1 MSKPGYSD
9 PLDHAFAFV
18 AKHHPDLTGFGPA
31 TTNRSANLAVTLA
44 RYGCDEPT
52 IVAGVLL
59 SLMDACPVGLR
70 SGLEAKVNEKFG
82 PAVFVS
88 LRDATEPRFD
98 SEGRRRGWRTSK
110 QEFLVHLLDADPRA
124 LDVVTANEI
133 HWCGSS
139 LTIIRRLGPEYLP
152 IESGVALGDIEWW
165 HGSLTELLATRSD
178 WRRRDMLEQ
187 LRATSAAVARSLGES
202 N

>member
-70 SGLEAKVNEKFG
+70 SGLEVKVNEKFG

-98 SEGRRRGWRTSK
+98 PEGRRRGWRTSK

-152 IESGVALGDIEWW
+152 IESGVALGDIKWW

-187 LRATSAAVARSLGES
+187 LRATSAAVTRSLGEP

>member
-1 MSKPGYSD
+1 MSNPGYSD
-9 PLDHAFAFV
+9 PIDHAFAFV
-18 AKHHPDLTGFGPA
+18 AKHHPDSTGFGPT
-31 TTNRSANLAVTLA
+31 TTNQSANLAVTLA

-59 SLMDACPVGLR
+59 SLLDACPIARR

-88 LRDATEPRFD
+88 LRDATEPRYD
-98 SEGRRRGWRTSK
+98 PEGRRRGWRTSK
-110 QEFLVHLLDADPRA
+110 QEFLVNLLDADPRA
-124 LDVVTANEI
+124 LDVVTADAI

-139 LTIIRRLGPEYLP
+139 LTIVRRLGPEYLP
-152 IESGVALGDIEWW
+152 IESGVALGDIVWW
-165 HGSLTELLATRSD
+165 HGSLAELLAIRSD

-187 LRATSAAVARSLGES
+187 LRATSAAVARSIGES
-202 N
+202 L

>member
-98 SEGRRRGWRTSK
+98 PEGRRRGWRTSK

-152 IESGVALGDIEWW
+152 IESGVALGDIKWW

-187 LRATSAAVARSLGES
+187 LRATSAAVTRSLGEP